1 MPRYEYIAIAGNG
14 KKVKGTITAETPY
27 AARKQLRTRSIHPSS
42 VTEISSATEG
52 KSLVLQ
58 SFSRLRKPSRSHLID
73 FTKQLA
79 TLLSSGI
86 KLTEALSVLTL
97 QTPNARFKT
106 ALTEIRDRV
115 VTGESFTDALKDYED
130 YFDVIYV
137 AMIRVGEVTGTL
149 GESLKTIAA
158 FMEKRQRVE
167 SKVLTVMIYPV
178 VLIVFCLAA
187 ILILT
192 TKVIPTIGKQIE
204 RAGQELPWIT
214 QQLMN
219 FSRVLTSWRVVI
231 LIAAIAVIVWLVKRF
246 FRTERGA
253 YLRDK
258 FLLSLPVFGPLIRQ
272 RVVARFASTLSTLIG
287 SGLAMAE
294 SLRVVAETTG
304 NTLMKRAI
312 QQARERI
319 LAGADIATPLRDSGV
334 IDPAIAHMVAVGEKS
349 GELETMLK
357 SISENLESSTDIV
370 IERLSAA
377 VEPLII
383 IVMAAVIGVIAYAT
397 ILPILRI
404 SSVEF

>member
-1 MPRYEYIAIAGNG
+1 MPRYEYTAIAGNG
-14 KKVKGTITAETPY
+14 KKVKGAINAETPF
-27 AARKQLRTRSIHPSS
+27 AARKQLRVRNIHPSS
-42 VTEISSATEG
+42 VTEITSVAEG
-52 KSLVLQ
+52 KRMLASPFHRTSKSQLV
-58 SFSRLRKPSRSHLID
+58 D

-79 TLLSSGI
+79 TLLNSGI

-97 QTPNARFKT
+97 QTSDPRFKT

-130 YFDVIYV
+130 YFDVIFV
-137 AMIRVGEVTGTL
+137 AMVRVGEVTGTL
-149 GESLKTIAA
+149 GDGLKTIAS

-167 SKVLTVMIYPV
+167 SKVLTAMVYPI
-178 VLIVFCLAA
+178 VLVVFCLGAV
-187 ILILT
+187 LILT
-192 TKVIPTIGKQIE
+192 TKVIPTIGEQIK

-219 FSRVLTSWRVVI
+219 FSYIVTSWRVFI
-231 LIAAIAVIVWLVKRF
+231 LLGAIAGVVFLFKRF

-253 YLRDK
+253 YLRDR
-258 FLLSLPVFGPLIRQ
+258 FLLSLPVFGPLIKQ

-304 NTLMKRAI
+304 NSLMRRAI

-319 LAGADIATPLRDSGV
+319 LAGADIATPLRESGV

-349 GELETMLK
+349 GELEAMLK
-357 SISENLESSTDIV
+357 SISENLEASTDIV

-383 IVMAAVIGVIAYAT
+383 IVMASVVGVIAYAT

-404 SSVEF
+404 SAMKF

>member
-1 MPRYEYIAIAGNG
+1 MPRFQYTAIAAGG
-14 KKVKGTITAETPY
+14 KKVKGSITAENAY
-27 AARKQLRTRSIHPSS
+27 AARKQLRVRNIHASEI
-42 VTEISSATEG
+42 TEVSSAQEG
-52 KSLVLQ
+52 K
-58 SFSRLRKPSRSHLID
+58 RKLFANFHRAKRNQIID
-73 FTKQLA
+73 FTKQAA
-79 TLLSSGI
+79 TLLNSGI

-97 QTPNARFKT
+97 QTPDQRFKT

-115 VTGESFTDALKDYED
+115 VTGESFTDALKEYDD
-130 YFDVIYV
+130 YFDVIYI
-137 AMIRVGEVTGTL
+137 AMVHVGEVTGTL
-149 GESLKTIAA
+149 GESLKTIAN

-167 SKVLTVMIYPV
+167 AKILTAMIYPI
-178 VLIVFCLAA
+178 VLVCFCVLA

-192 TKVIPTIGKQIE
+192 TKVIPKIGEQIQ
-204 RAGQELPWIT
+204 RSGQELPWIT

-219 FSRVLTSWRVVI
+219 FSHLVMSWWLIVIIAGIVGLFIGVHRV
-231 LIAAIAVIVWLVKRF
+231 

-253 YLRDK
+253 YVRDK
-258 FLLSLPVFGPLIRQ
+258 FLLSLPFFGPLIKQ

-304 NTLMKRAI
+304 NTLMRRAI

-319 LAGADIATPLRDSGV
+319 LAGADISTPLRDSGV

-349 GELETMLK
+349 GELESMLK
-357 SISENLESSTDIV
+357 NISENLEASTDVV

-377 VEPLII
+377 VEPIII
-383 IVMAAVIGVIAYAT
+383 IVMAAVVGIIAYAT

-404 SSVEF
+404 SVVKV

>member
-1 MPRYEYIAIAGNG
+1 MPRYHYIAIAANG
-14 KKVKGTITAETPY
+14 KKIKGAITAESPY
-27 AARKQLRTRSIHPSS
+27 AARKQLRVRSIHPSS
-42 VTEISSATEG
+42 VTEISSKAEG
-52 KSLVLQ
+52 KATLFPF
-58 SFSRLRKPSRSHLID
+58 FSRRNKNQIID

-79 TLLSSGI
+79 TLITSGI

-97 QTPNARFKT
+97 QTSDVRFRNA
-106 ALTEIRDRV
+106 LCDIRDRV
-115 VTGESFTDALKDYED
+115 VTGESFTDALKDYSD

-137 AMIRVGEVTGTL
+137 SMVRVGEVTGIL
-149 GESLKTIAA
+149 GQSLSTIAT
-158 FMEKRQRVE
+158 FMEKRRRVE
-167 SKVLTVMIYPV
+167 AKIKTAMVYPV
-178 VLIVFCLAA
+178 VLIFFCLAA

-192 TKVIPTIGKQIE
+192 TIVIPRIGNEIA
-204 RAGQELPWIT
+204 RAGKELPWIT
-214 QQLMN
+214 KRLMDVGY
-219 FSRVLTSWRVVI
+219 VLTSWWLLLV
-231 LIAAIAVIVWLVKRF
+231 IAVIVGFIWGLKRF
-246 FRTERGA
+246 LKTSRGA

-258 FLLSLPVFGPLIRQ
+258 LLLSLPIFGPLIKQ
-272 RVVARFASTLSTLIG
+272 RVVARFASTLSTLLG

-294 SLRVVAETTG
+294 SLRVVAEVTG

-357 SISENLESSTDIV
+357 SISDNLETSSDIV

-383 IVMAAVIGVIAYAT
+383 IIMAAIIGVIAYAT
-397 ILPILRI
+397 ILPILEV
-404 SSVEF
+404 SEVNF